1 LNSARSFS
9 VPRLD
14 DTEQRLAYQVAGM
27 LQAIGGKVTYS
38 QTGPSIP
45 PKTTDFLFSIVGGN
59 ALIAVTENPPSGFMG
74 FQGQVRQQG
83 VGFWAVS
90 FSLAPGVATVP
101 FPFTAG
107 LTYEAQIGWANS
119 ILDNPQW
126 SPSLTFVAP
135 VQIPVNTV
143 LPVITGTAQVGVTLS
158 GSDGTW
164 NSVPTSY
171 TYRWLANGVA
181 IGGATANTFLLT
193 SAQLGAVITF
203 EVTASNAGGNSAP
216 ATSAGTAAVSNP
228 THALATAWAARVVT
242 NGGAAP
248 SAPTVAAISTF
259 CYALDSA
266 SLTSQFLALNVFAP
280 DNLTACMT
288 PLIFNFGHDPWAN
301 LNFVGGDLSVN
312 GLKGDGASKYINTF
326 VHSTNF
332 VSSSNT
338 GVTIYGS
345 VVSNTGVDFGFSTND
360 ATHRILFIL
369 SQGSTTTGQTPSGNV
384 GGISVATLGAGYYSL
399 NRVSTTDLRLFYAK
413 AATPHAQQGATYVTP
428 DTTTFVGSNDFLP
441 FFGLWLFDSGIMYS
455 ADFSSNTLSFAAI
468 HNGFSAAQSELLYAA
483 VQALRTAFGGGFV

>member
-1 LNSARSFS
+1 VVPGVVILSNGAGGYCRLVVDLLGNIGAIPDPGPATAPAPVLSDGNGGFWMIVTDS
-9 VPRLD
+9 VCDRG
-14 DTEQRLAYQVAGM
+14 TTSVAG
-27 LQAIGGKVTYS
+27 
-38 QTGPSIP
+38 P
-45 PKTTDFLFSIVGGN
+45 
-59 ALIAVTENPPSGFMG
+59 
-74 FQGQVRQQG
+74 
-83 VGFWAVS
+83 
-90 FSLAPGVATVP
+90 AT
-101 FPFTAG
+101 
-107 LTYEAQIGWANS
+107 
-119 ILDNPQW
+119 
-126 SPSLTFVAP
+126 AP
-135 VQIPVNTV
+135 VVLTDSNNVAWTLIVDSSGNLGATSAVLPAVPVNSV
-143 LPVITGTAQVGVTLS
+143 LPVITGTAKVGQTLS
-158 GSDGTW
+158 GSNGTW
-164 NSVPTSY
+164 TNTPTGY
-171 TYRWLANGVA
+171 AYQWLAGGAN

-193 SAQLGAVITF
+193 SAQIGAVITF
-203 EVTASNAGGNSAP
+203 TVTASNAGGSGTP
-216 ATSAGTAAVSNP
+216 ATSLGTGSVIAGTNP
-228 THALATAWAARVVT
+228 LANDWAARVVI
-242 NGGAAP
+242 NGGAPP
-248 SAPTVAAISTF
+248 SGATVSAISDF
-259 CYALDSA
+259 CNALDAA

-441 FFGLWLFDSGIMYS
+441 FFGLWLFDSDIMYS

-483 VQALRTAFGGGFV
+483 VQILRTAFGGGYV